1 MVKSLLGIVTV
12 LLIVASPC
20 FAAESKGKP
29 KADVA
34 PAATKYDKLC
44 KKELQEVLKKLQ
56 KEVLVAQRKAL
67 QATKI
72 RSGAD
77 KAYESASD
85 EQKPDALLRML
96 ESRVAAEQPVE
107 HYSRLRRDFFA
118 AQEAYLKLLRAELT
132 ATKSN
137 RKDCR

>member
-1 MVKSLLGIVTV
+1 MVKLLLGIVTV

-56 KEVLVAQRKAL
+56 KEVLVAQRKA
-67 QATKI
+67 QEATKI
-72 RSGAD
+72 RNGAENAY
-77 KAYESASD
+77 KAASD

-96 ESRVAAEQPVE
+96 ESRVAAEKPVG
-107 HYSRLRRDFFA
+107 HYSRLGKDFYE
-118 AQEAYLKLLRAELT
+118 AQEAYLRLLRAQ
-132 ATKSN
+132 
-137 RKDCR
+137 